1 MNKIFGAKKKKL
13 MELDGQPYYVYD
25 CSTGPEVVYE
35 DDVEEGKDNA
45 DKKKQ
50 KSKRKSSRKT

>member
-35 DDVEEGKDNA
+35 DDVEEGKKDESIR
-45 DKKKQ
+45 KKKP
-50 KSKRKSSRKT
+50 KSRRKGN